1 MDPGDVLW
9 RVLGF
14 GRQEVPPGAPYWFD
28 NRTRRPAGV
37 VYLQHSLTPGLS
49 LESAAGTVEVPAGSF
64 VLFRHGEDT
73 RYGRRDGKRPYA
85 CAWVGLMGAGL
96 EAHWQVAQARYGAVL
111 PADPGLAQALDRV
124 IALAG
129 LGQHG
134 QPANQGAEAGVVALA
149 TAVHGLV
156 THLFATGEARLRR
169 THSPVEAAI
178 DDLLSAP
185 YHARTLQAVA
195 RAHGCSREHLA
206 RAFLARLGSPP
217 ATWLAQTRLA
227 RARDLHRLTALPLA
241 AIAQQSGFPSAQAL
255 GRALKRTAAG

>member
-14 GRQEVPPGAPYWFD
+14 GRQDVPPGAPYWFD

-49 LESAAGTVEVPAGSF
+49 LDTGGGSVEVPPGSF

-73 RYGRRDGKRPYA
+73 RYGRRDGKRAYA

-111 PADPGLAQALDRV
+111 PADAGLAQALARV
-124 IALAG
+124 IDLAG
-129 LGQHG
+129 LGH
-134 QPANQGAEAGVVALA
+134 AQGAEAGVVALA

-185 YHARTLQAVA
+185 YHARTLHAVA

-206 RAFLARLGSPP
+206 RAFLARLGTPP
-217 ATWLAQTRLA
+217 ATWLALTRLA

-241 AIAQQSGFPSAQAL
+241 AIAQQSGFPSAEAL
-255 GRALKRTAAG
+255 GRALKRASSD